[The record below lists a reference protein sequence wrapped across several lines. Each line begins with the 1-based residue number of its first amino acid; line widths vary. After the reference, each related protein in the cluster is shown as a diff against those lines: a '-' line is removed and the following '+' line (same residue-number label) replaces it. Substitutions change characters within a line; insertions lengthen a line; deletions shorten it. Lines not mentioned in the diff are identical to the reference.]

1 MKDRKGYFSV
11 KSALTIWGWKV
22 DHGSQKTK
30 VSFKKKKKNY
40 LGFLTASS
48 PNYPFLMRI

>member
-30 VSFKKKKKNY
+30 VSFKKKKKKIT
-40 LGFLTASS
+40 LGF
-48 PNYPFLMRI
+48 